1 MTVSD
6 IMRPGISGWRVPGG
20 MLGTAL
26 RYGLSAAGPVAVSGA
41 HFLASL
47 IFLRNLPAHE
57 FGLFSFVMVVVSF
70 GMSLNVSLI
79 SVPITRNLVTGETG
93 TRAICFQ
100 MNWLVCAGFAAALFA
115 ALLAG
120 HAPLREAVMLALFA
134 GVFTFRWFARCF
146 AFVDNRMGAAVQSD
160 IAYALLVVA
169 SLGILAL
176 AHRVNFTLGSEMML
190 LSALAALL
198 PFGLKFFRTQ
208 LMALRGDIRSYGP
221 IFRDLTR
228 WSLMGVF
235 LTEVTV
241 NAHAYLVTF
250 ISGPSAFALLALGML
265 LMRPASLM
273 QSALP
278 DLERPAMARAIAAK
292 DMAKLSRIQ
301 RHFRYGLAATWAGNM
316 LLCAAL
322 LAFFPL
328 LILKKGYG
336 LHDAI
341 VVAAVS
347 ALIMA
352 IRALRTPLAVL
363 LQAAGQF
370 KQLAGIG
377 TLSATI
383 SVAATLGLLLAFGP
397 IASLGGILLGELV
410 ILARVHTMARDWKRV
425 HAEAWHG

>member
-6 IMRPGISGWRVPGG
+6 IARTGSSGLRVPSGL
-20 MLGTAL
+20 LGTML
-26 RYGLSAAGPVAVSGA
+26 RYGMSAAGPVAVSGA
-41 HFLASL
+41 HFIASL
-47 IFLRNLPAHE
+47 IFLRNLSAHE

-79 SVPITRNLVTGETG
+79 AVPITRHLVTGEAS
-93 TRAICFQ
+93 TRPTCFQ
-100 MNWLVCAGFAAALFA
+100 MNWLVCGGFAALLFA
-115 ALLAG
+115 ALLASG
-120 HAPLREAVMLALFA
+120 APLQEAIMLALFA

-146 AFVDNRMGAAVQSD
+146 AYVDGRMGAAIRSD
-160 IAYALLVVA
+160 LAYSVLMIG
-169 SLGILAL
+169 SLGLLAL
-176 AHRVNFTLGSEMML
+176 TRHVTFTLGSEMLL
-190 LSALAALL
+190 LSALLALT
-198 PFGLKFFRTQ
+198 PFGLAFFRTQ
-208 LMALRGDIRSYGP
+208 FAAMRGNPKAYWP
-221 IFRDLTR
+221 IFRSLTR
-228 WSLMGVF
+228 WSLMGVV

-250 ISGPSAFALLALGML
+250 TSGPSSFALLALGML
-265 LMRPASLM
+265 LMRPAALM

-292 DMAKLSRIQ
+292 DMMALSRIQ
-301 RHFRYGLAATWAGNM
+301 RHFTWGLTAAWAGNM

-336 LHDAI
+336 LHEVIMVAI
-341 VVAAVS
+341 ISAV
-347 ALIMA
+347 IMA

-370 KQLAGIG
+370 KELARIG
-377 TLSATI
+377 VVSGSI
-383 SVAATLGLLLAFGP
+383 SVTATLALLLAYGP

-410 ILARVHTMARDWKRV
+410 ILERVNTMARDWKRAHV
-425 HAEAWHG
+425 

>member
-6 IMRPGISGWRVPGG
+6 IARPRSLRWPLPGG
-20 MLGTAL
+20 TLTTAL
-26 RYGLSAAGPVAVSGA
+26 RYGASAAGPIAVSAA

-47 IFLRNLPAHE
+47 IFLRNLPARE

-79 SVPITRNLVTGETG
+79 SVPITRHLVTGGEQ
-93 TRAICFQ
+93 TRPVCFQ
-100 MNWLVCAGFAAALFA
+100 MNWLVCLAFAAVLFL

-120 HAPLREAVMLALFA
+120 QAPWHDALLLALFG

-146 AFVDNRMGAAVQSD
+146 AYVEGRLGTAIQSD
-160 IAYALLVVA
+160 MAYSLLLVSGLCV
-169 SLGILAL
+169 LAL
-176 AHRVNFTLGSEMML
+176 THQMNFMHGSEML
-190 LSALAALL
+190 LLATLAALL
-198 PFGLKFFRTQ
+198 PFGLDFFRAQ
-208 LMALRGDIRSYGP
+208 FAALSGNPAHYWP

-228 WSLMGVF
+228 WSLLGVF

-250 ISGPSAFALLALGML
+250 ISGASSFALLALGML

-292 DMAKLSRIQ
+292 DMTALARIQ
-301 RHFRYGLAATWAGNM
+301 RHFTFGLAASWAGNV
-316 LLCAAL
+316 LLCVVVL
-322 LAFFPL
+322 GFFPL
-328 LILKKGYG
+328 LVLKKGYA
-336 LHDAI
+336 LHD
-341 VVAAVS
+341 VTLVAAISCV
-347 ALIMA
+347 IMA
-352 IRALRTPLAVL
+352 IRAWRTPLAVL

-370 KQLAGIG
+370 KELASIG
-377 TLSATI
+377 TISGTL
-383 SVAATLGLLLAFGP
+383 SVAATLILLLAFGP

-410 ILARVHTMARDWKRV
+410 ILVRVYQMARDWK
-425 HAEAWHG
+425 AANG

>member
-6 IMRPGISGWRVPGG
+6 IVRPGIPGWRVPGG

-26 RYGLSAAGPVAVSGA
+26 RYGLSAAGPVAVSAA

-47 IFLRNLPAHE
+47 IFLRNLPARE

-79 SVPITRNLVTGETG
+79 SVPITRNLVTGEAS
-93 TRAICFQ
+93 TRTVCFQ
-100 MNWLVCAGFAAALFA
+100 MNWLVCAGFAALLFA

-120 HAPLREAVMLALFA
+120 HAPLRESLVLALFA

-146 AFVDNRMGAAVQSD
+146 AFVDGRMGAAVQSD
-160 IAYALLVVA
+160 IAYALLVMG
-169 SLGILAL
+169 SLGAIAFT
-176 AHRVNFTLGSEMML
+176 HRVTFALGSEMLL

-198 PFGLKFFRTQ
+198 PFGFDFFRTQ
-208 LMALRGDIRSYGP
+208 LAALRGDIRSYGP
-221 IFRDLTR
+221 IFRAVTR

-292 DMAKLSRIQ
+292 DLAGLSRIR
-301 RHFRYGLAATWAGNM
+301 RHFTYGLAATWAANM

-322 LAFFPL
+322 LMFIPL
-328 LILKKGYG
+328 LILKRGYS
-336 LHDAI
+336 LHDVV
-341 VVAAVS
+341 VVAIISAV
-347 ALIMA
+347 IMA
-352 IRALRTPLAVL
+352 VRALRTPWAVL

-370 KQLAGIG
+370 KELAGIG
-377 TLSATI
+377 TLSAAI

-397 IASLGGILLGELV
+397 VASLGGILLGELV
-410 ILARVHTMARDWKRV
+410 ILARVYTMARDWKRF
-425 HAEAWHG
+425 HAGAWHA